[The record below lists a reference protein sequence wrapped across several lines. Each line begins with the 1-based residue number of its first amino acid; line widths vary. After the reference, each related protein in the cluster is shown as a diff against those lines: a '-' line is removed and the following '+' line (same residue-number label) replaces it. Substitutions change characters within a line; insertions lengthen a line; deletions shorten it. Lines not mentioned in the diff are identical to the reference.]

1 MIIYLLTSILIT
13 KPFSTMCAKMTVTIV
28 TIVTASTRCSPCTFS
43 HEDSM
48 FRIVVFVLVI
58 WSRSFGQNQ
67 FRERGHCS
75 LYININIYIIVAD
88 FDSLFS
94 ILTKMTMTTLTATR
108 PRFFYGL
115 KGPIGLAAK
124 AALAPSLSL

>member
-1 MIIYLLTSILIT
+1 M
-13 KPFSTMCAKMTVTIV
+13 
-28 TIVTASTRCSPCTFS
+28 
-43 HEDSM
+43 
-48 FRIVVFVLVI
+48 
-58 WSRSFGQNQ
+58 
-67 FRERGHCS
+67 
-75 LYININIYIIVAD
+75 AD

>member
-1 MIIYLLTSILIT
+1 MQVRHHLRN
-13 KPFSTMCAKMTVTIV
+13 FSK
-28 TIVTASTRCSPCTFS
+28 
-43 HEDSM
+43 
-48 FRIVVFVLVI
+48 
-58 WSRSFGQNQ
+58 
-67 FRERGHCS
+67 
-75 LYININIYIIVAD
+75 YNIYIIVAD